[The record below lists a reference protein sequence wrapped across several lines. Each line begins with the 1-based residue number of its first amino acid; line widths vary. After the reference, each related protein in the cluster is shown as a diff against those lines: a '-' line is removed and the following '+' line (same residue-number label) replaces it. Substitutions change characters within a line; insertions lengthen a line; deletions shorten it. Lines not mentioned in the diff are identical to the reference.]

1 MTSSEQPDGSAD
13 PASPETDR
21 LPTSGAA
28 EPGRT
33 SPERAQ
39 AIAVLDEP
47 LDDKDLGEQI
57 RRPGMSRST
66 KLLLGLLAAVVLVA
80 IGTFVGRATA
90 PDTGPGSS
98 PDVVGTVESV
108 GGGGSQLTVRVTDG
122 SLVVLSATPATSVG
136 VPRPAGVGGLRP
148 GERVTVGAE
157 VNKVGSLD
165 ATSVLVGP

>member
-1 MTSSEQPDGSAD
+1 MTSSDQPGDD
-13 PASPETDR
+13 TTPETER
-21 LPTSGAA
+21 LPTSGAS
-28 EPGRT
+28 ESSRT
-33 SPERAQ
+33 SAERAQ

-108 GGGGSQLTVRVTDG
+108 GAGGSQLTVRAADG
-122 SLVVLSATPATSVG
+122 SLVVLAATPGTAVG
-136 VPRPAGVGGLRP
+136 VSRPGGVPGLRP

-165 ATSVLVGP
+165 ATNVLVTP

>member
-1 MTSSEQPDGSAD
+1 VTSPDQPGDGEAPD
-13 PASPETDR
+13 TER
-21 LPTSGAA
+21 LPTSGVA
-28 EPGRT
+28 ESSRT
-33 SPERAQ
+33 SAERAQ

-80 IGTFVGRATA
+80 VGLFVGRATA

-108 GGGGSQLTVRVTDG
+108 GAGGNPLTVRVADG
-122 SLVVLSATPATSVG
+122 SLAVLSTTPGTSVG
-136 VPRPAGVGGLRP
+136 TARSGGVAALQP
-148 GERVTVGAE
+148 GQRVTVGAE

-165 ATSVLVGP
+165 ATNVLVTP